1 MTTDGPDQRT
11 CPICGNPLPPPKRGH
26 DHRPMRTY
34 CSRRC
39 AADAWK
45 RSGPPEPRV
54 FGAIGRR

>member
-1 MTTDGPDQRT
+1 MTDQRP

-54 FGAIGRR
+54 FGVIGRR